1 MLCHKSFLLILAVA
15 ASAHAAP
22 IPIPATPPPA
32 FIDMERTTNAAIR
45 PGALRDARVFK
56 GEVSLLATPS
66 NAVEVAFGASR
77 DGTGVLLPGD
87 ESFSVGWDGGSW
99 FVASATNRIFSAP
112 LEGAARRSFSFK
124 LHVSE
129 TGSPRALS
137 LSADGAGDAF
147 AALAA
152 SPPDWMFSRAWDA
165 ARLTVRGVVEAGE
178 GVSVRLG
185 ADPWML
191 ILR

>member
-1 MLCHKSFLLILAVA
+1 MLSHKPFLLILAVA
-15 ASAHAAP
+15 LSAHAAP

-32 FIDMERTTNAAIR
+32 FCDMERTTNAAIR
-45 PGALRDARVFK
+45 PGALREARVFK

-87 ESFSVGWDGGSW
+87 ESFAVGWDGGSW
-99 FVASATNRIFSAP
+99 FVASATNRICSAP
-112 LEGAARRSFSFK
+112 LEGAARRSLSFK

-129 TGSPRALS
+129 RGDPRALS

-147 AALAA
+147 AALVA

-165 ARLTVRGVVEAGE
+165 ARLTVRGVDEAE
-178 GVSVRLG
+178 EDVSVRLG

>member
-1 MLCHKSFLLILAVA
+1 MSHF
-15 ASAHAAP
+15 
-22 IPIPATPPPA
+22 
-32 FIDMERTTNAAIR
+32 
-45 PGALRDARVFK
+45 
-56 GEVSLLATPS
+56 
-66 NAVEVAFGASR
+66 
-77 DGTGVLLPGD
+77 
-87 ESFSVGWDGGSW
+87 
-99 FVASATNRIFSAP
+99 
-112 LEGAARRSFSFK
+112 ARRARK
-124 LHVSE
+124 KRDNVSQR
-129 TGSPRALS
+129 SSCALS

-165 ARLTVRGVVEAGE
+165 ARLTVRGVDEAGE